1 MDKSLDKSLDKIY
14 QNIEFFN
21 KDALINDLNDLNIF
35 ILSNNESETL
45 ITKLLQYSFKNINID
60 SVRVIIQIF
69 DNERVKV
76 DILPALTNLFL
87 NQYIETNILIFVLAC
102 FPEKTAFNYLL
113 DLVNMSNDIEAVY
126 VARKICDI
134 YNDISS
140 DDWFQ
145 LVELTENF
153 EDEEYP
159 NLELRQFFIENATHS
174 IDGTKCH
181 ILPVDEIIIDDIK
194 YKTLTN
200 PKRDN
205 LPNATHPVESGFTPI
220 LPKVVD
226 VVEIMFEN
234 MMMFLS
240 YKHTKDVEVIK
251 NGLMIQYSMSSF
263 IDKIKMLKSLNNTE
277 LNKELKFDDIDEL
290 EKLDKELNCSF
301 GVVNTMYYP
310 IEDKNHVCV
319 KYGGCRMFL
328 CSHFEEINHDGVKI
342 DIFDDDDIEVN
353 WYRCKCDFCDKKIL
367 SKNKA
372 IRQPLL
378 YGGWKGCY
386 CSMPCM
392 ERHMDKT
399 NQNTIMLEILNNVK

>member
-60 SVRVIIQIF
+60 AVRVIIQFF

-126 VARKICDI
+126 VARKICNI

-159 NLELRQFFIENATHS
+159 NLELRQFFIENTTHS
-174 IDGTKCH
+174 IDGTKCP

-200 PKRDN
+200 AKRDN
-205 LPNATHPVESGFTPI
+205 VPNAMHSVGFVMPS
-220 LPKVVD
+220 VVD

-263 IDKIKMLKSLNNTE
+263 VDKIKMLKSLNNAE

-342 DIFDDDDIEVN
+342 DIFDDDDIKVN

-399 NQNTIMLEILNNVK
+399 NQNTIMLEILNNIK